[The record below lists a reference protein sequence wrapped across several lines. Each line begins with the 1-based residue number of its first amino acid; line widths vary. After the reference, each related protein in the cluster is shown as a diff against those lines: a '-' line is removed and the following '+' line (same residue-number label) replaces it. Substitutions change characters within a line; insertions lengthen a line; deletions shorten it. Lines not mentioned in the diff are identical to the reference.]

1 MKKFRHW
8 RIIYAVCCLVY
19 MGWIIHVGTNEFDR
33 VNGQYRRLVGQL
45 DADRIRAA
53 ALEELIAECS
63 KKSTLQADLQENSC
77 FSWPSIVVEARE
89 KAVKERLIRAKERGT
104 IKLVMFYVSFVL
116 IFLLAPPFLIYLLI
130 VGVIMLYKNVKIVKR

>member
-53 ALEELIAECS
+53 ALEELIAECRRES
-63 KKSTLQADLQENSC
+63 AMHLDRQEDGC
-77 FSWPSIVVEARE
+77 FSRPPAVLEARE
-89 KAVKERLIRAKERGT
+89 KTVEERRSRARERGI
-104 IKLVMFYVSFVL
+104 IKLVLFYAGFVL
-116 IFLLAPPFLIYLLI
+116 LFLLAPPLFVYLLI
-130 VGVIMLYKNVKIVKR
+130 VGIIKLYSNIKIVR